1 MPDRRLRW
9 LGLLPLVALALGL
22 EIAGR
27 NAALNVA
34 LLPLPSVVF
43 TRLADILASGALFEP
58 LLQTTLLL
66 VAAFAIA
73 SALAVA
79 TGLVVGRSRFAYNLI
94 EPTLELIRP
103 LPKPALLP
111 PLMLLLGIG
120 AAMKITVVGLAV
132 FFPVFINTVQGVR
145 GVDPVLVDVGRTF
158 RLGRAAIVLRIV
170 LPAALP
176 LIITGMRIAAGLG
189 LIVVV
194 IAEML
199 AGTGGLGYLVIDMQ
213 RMFRV
218 VDMYAWLIILAVYG
232 FGLNSLFLF
241 AERRFLRWQ
250 PAGESST

>member
-1 MPDRRLRW
+1 MPERRLRW
-9 LGLLPLVALALGL
+9 LGLLPLLALALGL
-22 EIAGR
+22 ELAGR
-27 NAALNVA
+27 SQAVNIA
-34 LLPLPSVVF
+34 LLPLPSAVF

-66 VAAFAIA
+66 ATAFVIA
-73 SALAVA
+73 SALAIV
-79 TGLVVGRSRFAYNLI
+79 TGLVVGRSQFAYHLL

-120 AAMKITVVGLAV
+120 AAMKITIVGLAV

-145 GVDPVLVDVGRTF
+145 GVDPVMVDVGRTF
-158 RLGRAAIVLRIV
+158 RLSRTALVLRIV

-176 LIITGMRIAAGLG
+176 LIFTGLRIAVGLG

-199 AGTGGLGYLVIDMQ
+199 AGTGGLGYLVLDMQ

-232 FGLNSLFLF
+232 FGLNSLFLV
-241 AERRFLRWQ
+241 AERRLLRWH
-250 PAGESST
+250 PSGESST

>member
-1 MPDRRLRW
+1 MAERRARW
-9 LGLLPLVALALGL
+9 LGLVPILLLAAGVEAAGRAGWLSVALIPLPTTVAERLIDIVWSGSLWQPLVQTT
-22 EIAGR
+22 
-27 NAALNVA
+27 A
-34 LLPLPSVVF
+34 LLVVSYVVASV
-43 TRLADILASGALFEP
+43 LAI
-58 LLQTTLLL
+58 
-66 VAAFAIA
+66 
-73 SALAVA
+73 SA
-79 TGLVVGRSRFAYNLI
+79 GLVVGRSTAAYLLL

-120 AAMKITVVGLAV
+120 AAMKITIVGLAV

-145 GVDPVLVDVGRTF
+145 GVDAVLIDVGRTF
-158 RLGRAAIVLRIV
+158 RQPPLALLTRVV

-176 LIITGMRIAAGLG
+176 MIFTGLRIALGLG

-218 VDMYAWLIILAVYG
+218 GDMYAWLFILAVYG
-232 FGLNSLFLF
+232 YGLNSLFLF
-241 AERRFLRWQ
+241 AERRLLSWH
-250 PAGESST
+250 ALGDSST

>member
-1 MPDRRLRW
+1 MADRRLGW
-9 LGLLPLVALALGL
+9 LGLVPLVLLGAAL
-22 EIAGR
+22 EVAGR
-27 NAALNVA
+27 SGALNVA
-34 LLPLPSVVF
+34 LVPLPSAVLE
-43 TRLADILASGALFEP
+43 RLVDILASGALWEP
-58 LLQTTLLL
+58 LAQTSLLL
-66 VAAFAIA
+66 FAAYAIA
-73 SALAVA
+73 SAIGIV
-79 TGLVVGRSRFAYNLI
+79 TGLVVGRSQFAYHLL
-94 EPTLELIRP
+94 EPTLELLRP

-120 AAMKITVVGLAV
+120 AAMKITIVGLAV

-145 GVDPVLVDVGRTF
+145 GVERVMVDVGRTF
-158 RLGRAAIVLRIV
+158 RLGRAALVARIV

-176 LIITGMRIAAGLG
+176 LIFTGLRIALGLG

-232 FGLNSLFLF
+232 YGLNGLFLL
-241 AERRFLRWQ
+241 AERRLLRWH
-250 PAGESST
+250 PSGESST